1 MRLHQLLR
9 SRSPGLR
16 RARALSARCS
26 GGLAWYPFWLGSN
39 ALIAWGINAI
49 IFPVLTGLY
58 ELSLLVRRERHP
70 VGIRQ
75 IATPAALFGA
85 VVAFVVV
92 RDYTGAPSALA
103 HPIWQGGGSA
113 G

>member
-1 MRLHQLLR
+1 
-9 SRSPGLR
+9 
-16 RARALSARCS
+16 
-26 GGLAWYPFWLGSN
+26 
-39 ALIAWGINAI
+39 
-49 IFPVLTGLY
+49 
-58 ELSLLVRRERHP
+58 VRRERHP

-92 RDYTGAPSALA
+92 RDYTGAPSVLA
-103 HPIWQGGGSA
+103 HPMWQGGGSA